1 MLYTRIQKYLWQRYI
16 TGEHVKDIFESLGYD
31 TNILDDGSIYNF
43 SHVLS
48 LKMLNQNGLN
58 GNHSKGATVESIDVA
73 SMQHE
78 IVYLRQQVE
87 FLKKNYIAGRNEK
100 TEKLIMESTS
110 NKFQLIYD
118 IVSKEDNVLK
128 IKELCRIAGVSR

>member
-1 MLYTRIQKYLWQRYI
+1 MRGKRSRNAFTNDQILALSSNKYTETITTTRICYTQEFKNIFWQRYI
-16 TGEHVKDIFESLGYD
+16 ADEHVKDIFKSLGYD
-31 TNILDDGSIYNF
+31 TNILGDGRIYNF

-58 GNHSKGATVESIDVA
+58 GNHSKGATVDSIDAA

-87 FLKKNYIAGRNEK
+87 FLKKI
-100 TEKLIMESTS
+100 TS
-110 NKFQLIYD
+110 LEEVKKQKN
-118 IVSKEDNVLK
+118 
-128 IKELCRIAGVSR
+128 